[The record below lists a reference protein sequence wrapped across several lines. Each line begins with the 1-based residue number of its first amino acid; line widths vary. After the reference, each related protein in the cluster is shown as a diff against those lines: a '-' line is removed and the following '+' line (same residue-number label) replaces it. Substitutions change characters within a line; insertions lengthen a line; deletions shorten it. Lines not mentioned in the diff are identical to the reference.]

1 MLTTV
6 ANIRTIT
13 LLTCIGIAIMCN
25 GCATHEEKP
34 AETATSGTLQ
44 VVADEQLKPVVDS
57 LIQGFMIENPKA
69 KLTVTYEPSLQAIQD
84 FVDRKAR
91 LILVS
96 RSLPKEVVDSMTKHN
111 IIPPEYEVAEDAVA
125 VIVSA
130 KNPLAAV
137 AMSDLRQIWNGSTHW
152 IDLKHSLARDGKSLN
167 ASSNIAEVFGPAT
180 SSAVWL
186 LDSMFTIKDSTHT
199 SGLPI
204 NRNVKIFEKT
214 DSVISWVRRDP
225 SVIGFIGASWLHQL
239 VAKNDSSVRAVSIIP
254 ADSGSAGIN
263 EPVMLHLA
271 YVYEGIYPLTSR
283 VNGYTFD
290 LPNTLP
296 SGFMAYVTTAHGQ
309 AVFKNFD
316 VLPRTQKIK
325 LVATN
330 PH

>member
-1 MLTTV
+1 MF
-6 ANIRTIT
+6 
-13 LLTCIGIAIMCN
+13 N
-25 GCATHEEKP
+25 GCGTHEEKP

-44 VVADEQLKPVVDS
+44 VVADEQLEPVVDS

-69 KLTVTYEPSLQAIQD
+69 KLSVKYETSLQAIQD

-96 RSLPKEVVDSMTKHN
+96 RFLPKEVTDSMGKHN
-111 IIPPEYEVAEDAVA
+111 IMPPEYEVAQDALA

-137 AMSDLRQIWNGSTHW
+137 AMSDLRQVWNGSTRW
-152 IDLKHSLARDGKSLN
+152 DELKHSLAREGKSLN
-167 ASSNIAEVFGPAT
+167 APSSITAVVGPSAS
-180 SSAVWL
+180 SSAWL
-186 LDSMFTIKDSTHT
+186 LDSVLAISDT
-199 SGLPI
+199 SHAQGVPP
-204 NRNVKIFEKT
+204 NRNVKSFENT
-214 DSVISWVRRDP
+214 DSLISWVRRDP
-225 SVIGFIGASWLHQL
+225 SAIGFIGASWLHQL
-239 VAKNDSSVRAVSIIP
+239 VAKNDTSVRAVSIIP
-254 ADSGSAGIN
+254 ADSSSKGIT

-296 SGFMAYVTTAHGQ
+296 SGFIAYVTTAHGQ

-325 LVATN
+325 LVAPN